1 MRLADLQPRTV
12 TLMGIVDQKPKR
24 APYRKAVNVT
34 CETCGK
40 IFKRK
45 PSKVDLGTV
54 RYCSRE
60 CKNESQ
66 RKPV

>member
-1 MRLADLQPRTV
+1 
-12 TLMGIVDQKPKR
+12 MGIVDQKRTR

-40 IFKRK
+40 VFKRK

-66 RKPV
+66 RKPA